1 MENYINDIAKIEK
14 IDRYNAIIRVLKE
27 NGINYKIQNIPK
39 VDTLG
44 NIIVE
49 FNSSKLKKIVVSAH
63 YDNVFG
69 TPGANDNATACS
81 ILLNLILKN
90 KDTNEH
96 IEFVFFDLEERGF
109 IGSEYYV
116 KKNKNNIIYAINL
129 DMCGLGNNIVY
140 SLNKNNEDSLDKIA
154 IKYNAFRVKSLPP
167 GDANSFISENIETF
181 YIINSTTHDLKWFK
195 DFANKRCSNI
205 TPDFLETMHKP
216 TDTIDKINIE
226 QVNKIY
232 LFLNELLNK
241 LIFELEM
248 YNTIQSLVN
257 KISFNTNKFYKE

>member
-1 MENYINDIAKIEK
+1 
-14 IDRYNAIIRVLKE
+14 
-27 NGINYKIQNIPK
+27 
-39 VDTLG
+39 
-44 NIIVE
+44 
-49 FNSSKLKKIVVSAH
+49 
-63 YDNVFG
+63 
-69 TPGANDNATACS
+69 
-81 ILLNLILKN
+81 
-90 KDTNEH
+90 
-96 IEFVFFDLEERGF
+96 
-109 IGSEYYV
+109 
-116 KKNKNNIIYAINL
+116 
-129 DMCGLGNNIVY
+129 MCGLGNNIVY

-195 DFANKRCSNI
+195 DFSNKRCSNI